1 MFDMAGKYK
10 WDAWKKNEGKSS
22 EQAKKEYVE
31 AFLAVSTRRS
41 LSSCAELIA
50 CVDRSWPRTP
60 VLNPMLSRLISKVS
74 IRDRAKAKVKTDR
87 RRTQPPHKRMSH
99 VEQSLSYQR
108 TSKYNVH
115 GMTC

>member
-31 AFLAVSTRRS
+31 AFLAVSIRRS
-41 LSSCAELIA
+41 LSSCAKLIA

-60 VLNPMLSRLISKVS
+60 ALTPMPSRLTSKVS
-74 IRDRAKAKVKTDR
+74 TRDRTKAKVKTDH
-87 RRTQPPHKRMSH
+87 RRTQPPHKAD
-99 VEQSLSYQR
+99 VTCR
-108 TSKYNVH
+108 TIFIVPENK
-115 GMTC
+115 